1 MKVRLGNVRIPRM
14 PWQMMDKL
22 KSAKRILICP
32 VDKHSVNDDK
42 SQREFLEA
50 STSADF

>member
-1 MKVRLGNVRIPRM
+1 VKVRLGNVRIPRM

-32 VDKHSVNDDK
+32 VDKYSVNGGE
-42 SQREFLEA
+42 SM
-50 STSADF
+50 TH